1 MLVTVDAVDREI
13 IDCLVEDGRA
23 SYAAV
28 GHRVGLS
35 APAVKRRVDRLRD
48 DGVIQGFGAVVNRD
62 LMGWATEAYV
72 EVHCQG
78 NISPEELRASF
89 EKVPEVHGAA
99 TVSGAADAIL
109 HIVARDVRHLEQALE
124 QVRIETTNVV
134 HTDTAI
140 VLSRLIER
148 SVARTGRVD
157 PDGSRARG
165 IASTAP

>member
-1 MLVTVDAVDREI
+1 MDAVDRDI
-13 IDCLVEDGRA
+13 IDCLVEDGRS

-28 GHRVGLS
+28 GERVGLS
-35 APAVKRRVDRLRD
+35 APAVKRRVDRLRA
-48 DGVIQGFGAVVNRD
+48 DGVIQGFSAVVNRD

-72 EVHCQG
+72 ELHCQG
-78 NISPEELRASF
+78 NIAPEELKRSF
-89 EKVPEVHGAA
+89 AKVPEVHAAA

-124 QVRIETTNVV
+124 QVRIETENVV

-148 SVARTGRVD
+148 SVARTGRV
-157 PDGSRARG
+157 GATG
-165 IASTAP
+165 A